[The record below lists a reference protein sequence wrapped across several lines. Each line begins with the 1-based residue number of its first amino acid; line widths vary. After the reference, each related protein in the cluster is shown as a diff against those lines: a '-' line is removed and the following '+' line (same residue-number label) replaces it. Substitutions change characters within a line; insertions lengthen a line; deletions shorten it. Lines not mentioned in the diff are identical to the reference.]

1 MQLNEEDK
9 NIVISKISENEFLG
23 EELSS
28 FTDNFSKSKSFIF
41 GMGSGKQLEKILYY
55 NNYEALLD
63 PEQKNI
69 NKMLIIAGVTFIV
82 ILIALML
89 MSVSP
94 GWSFTVAT
102 AISIIF
108 VFGSKS
114 MSSSLESRRIFRE
127 NKKEI
132 EYAYLCSSKILENV
146 EFILNTTKK
155 NIIDYAETQPMVSLD
170 EVKNNGF
177 YFLPDVYI
185 SRIMDEESD
194 KGKYEK
200 IEVSNIS
207 SSSDEPSYLYKSK
220 ISNRHITSTI
230 LDID

>member
-1 MQLNEEDK
+1 MQLTEE
-9 NIVISKISENEFLG
+9 NRNLVISKVSENEVLG
-23 EELSS
+23 EKLSS

-55 NNYEALLD
+55 NSYEALLD
-63 PEQKNI
+63 AEQKNI
-69 NKMLIIAGVTFIV
+69 NKMLVIAGITFMV
-82 ILIALML
+82 ILIALIS

-102 AISIIF
+102 AVSVF
-108 VFGSKS
+108 LVFGSKS

-127 NKKEI
+127 NKEDI
-132 EYAYLCSSKILENV
+132 EHAYSCSSKIFENV

-155 NIIDYAETQPMVSLD
+155 HIIDYAETQPMVSLD

-220 ISNRHITSTI
+220 ISSRPITSTI
-230 LDID
+230 LNID